1 MRISVQYGAR
11 VLCLPYAVLSTT
23 AAAATPLDWR
33 VLCAFAADARLCEN
47 SASGAAEVAT
57 LLSCTESEVLAAL
70 AFWRGAGVLTQDDGK
85 QTVKQNASTRAA
97 EGKKPL
103 PDRGL
108 PTYSATDLADIVQG
122 RADFSALIG
131 ACQQT
136 MGKVFNTAEVAI
148 IAGLADYL
156 GLEGD
161 YILLLLSHCV
171 RMEKKSLRY
180 AEKMALSLYDAGVTD
195 AAALEERLQR
205 IETMAT
211 ATGKIRAMFGMG
223 TRAFTTKEKSM
234 VEKWVCGMQYEMG
247 VIGLAYEATVNATGK
262 PALSYANTILER
274 WYAAGYRT
282 TQDVTCA
289 MEEYRRRKQGD
300 SSFDADEV
308 FQAMLKKTYGEI

>member
-1 MRISVQYGAR
+1 MKLSFQYGNS
-11 VLCLPYAVLSTT
+11 VLVLPATVLSG
-23 AAAATPLDWR
+23 AAASATPSDFR
-33 VLCAFAADARLCEN
+33 VLCAFAADAHLLEDAER
-47 SASGAAEVAT
+47 GAKEVAET
-57 LLSCTESEVLAAL
+57 LSLSVGEVQAAL
-70 AFWRGAGVLTQDDGK
+70 AFWRGAGVLLQESGK
-85 QTVKQNASTRAA
+85 PLTNKTAAARVA

-108 PTYSATDLADIVQG
+108 PTYTSADLAAIVEG
-122 RADFSALIG
+122 RADFGALIG

-136 MGKVFNTAEVAI
+136 LGKVFNTAEIAI
-148 IAGLADYL
+148 IAGMADYL
-156 GLEGD
+156 ALDGE

-171 RMEKKSLRY
+171 RMDKKSLRY
-180 AEKMALSLYDAGVTD
+180 AEKVALSLYDEGVTD
-195 AAALEERLQR
+195 AAALEERLFR
-205 IETMAT
+205 IEAMTE

-223 TRAFTTKEKSM
+223 TRAFTAKERSM
-234 VEKWVCGMQYEMG
+234 IEKWIGGMRYGMD

-282 TQDVTCA
+282 TEDVTSA
-289 MEEYRRRKQGD
+289 MEEYRRKKQGD